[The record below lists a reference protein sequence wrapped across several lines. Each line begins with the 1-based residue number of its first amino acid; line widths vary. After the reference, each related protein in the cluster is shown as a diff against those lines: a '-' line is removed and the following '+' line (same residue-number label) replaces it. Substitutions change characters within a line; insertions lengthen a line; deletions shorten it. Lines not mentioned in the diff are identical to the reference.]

1 MGFCLD
7 AGASRQLIEMRS
19 LLPLILACLA
29 FAGPASASD
38 SMTVEKLCELVA
50 TAAKQQPSAQDAT
63 PIELATDDG
72 SVARVTLRPPSS
84 GWRMAIAQLE
94 DRQGSPALQ
103 ARIMPPCKLIEARRL
118 QRDTTGAVAAVEILE
133 NDLATVRNTEPVNP
147 PVPELAA
154 GNARVRLAHVDT
166 GVNYLLPDVRERLAS
181 DASGR
186 LLGYD
191 FWDDDDRPFDIDARR
206 NIFLPLHHGTT
217 VFSVLARES
226 GDEPIAVY
234 RFPAPDMCRFA
245 NLVSHMAALGVRVV
259 NMSMGSFEPADWDCF
274 ASAAAKH
281 PDMLFVV
288 SAGNDGRDLDQ
299 APVYPAALPLENM
312 VTVTSSDDFGRI
324 GRGSNVGAGTVDIM
338 VPAERVGVF
347 DHRGVRAETGGTSYA
362 APRVAGLAMRF
373 LAANPEASTADII
386 AFLVSRTRLAS
397 SAPLVHGWI
406 PDPSDDFGF

>member
-1 MGFCLD
+1 MGFCPD
-7 AGASRQLIEMRS
+7 AATSWRLIEMRGLLS
-19 LLPLILACLA
+19 LFLACLA
-29 FAGPASASD
+29 FAAPASALD
-38 SMTVEKLCELVA
+38 SVTVETLCELVT
-50 TAAKQQPSAQDAT
+50 TAAQQQPSAHSAD
-63 PIELATDDG
+63 PIELVTADG
-72 SVARVTLRPPSS
+72 NQARVTLRPPSS
-84 GWRMAIAQLE
+84 GWRMAIAQVE
-94 DRQGSPALQ
+94 DQQGSPALQ
-103 ARIMPPCKLIEARRL
+103 ARIMPPCKLVEVRRL
-118 QRDTTGAVAAVEILE
+118 QRDTVGAVTAVEILE
-133 NDLATVRNTEPVNP
+133 SDLATVRNTEPVNP

-181 DASGR
+181 DTSGK

-191 FWDDDDRPFDIDARR
+191 FWDNDDRPFDIDPRR

-234 RFPAPDMCRFA
+234 RFPAPNMCRFA

-259 NMSMGSFEPADWDCF
+259 NMSMGSFDLADWDCF

-281 PDMLFVV
+281 PNMLFVV
-288 SAGNDGRDLDQ
+288 SAGNDGRNLDQ

-338 VPAERVGVF
+338 VPAESVGVF

-373 LAANPEASTADII
+373 LAANPEASTEDII
-386 AFLVSRTRLAS
+386 AFLVSRTCPAY

-406 PDPSDDFGF
+406 PDPSDNFGF

>member
-1 MGFCLD
+1 MGFCPD
-7 AGASRQLIEMRS
+7 APTSRQLTGMRS
-19 LLPLILACLA
+19 LLPLVLACLA

-38 SMTVEKLCELVA
+38 SVTVETLYELVA
-50 TAAKQQPSAQDAT
+50 TAAQQQPAVQSAT
-63 PIELATDDG
+63 PIELATADG
-72 SVARVTLRPPSS
+72 RVARVTLRPPSS
-84 GWRMAIAQLE
+84 GYRMGIVQVE

-103 ARIMPPCKLIEARRL
+103 ARIMPPCKLVEARQL
-118 QRDTTGAVAAVEILE
+118 QSDTTGAVAAVEILE

-154 GNARVRLAHVDT
+154 GNAPVQLAHVDT
-166 GVNYLLPDVRERLAS
+166 GVNYLLPQVRERLAS
-181 DASGR
+181 DAVGR

-191 FWDDDDRPFDIDARR
+191 FWDDDNRPFDIDPRR

-217 VFSVLARES
+217 VFRVLAREI
-226 GDEPIAVY
+226 GDEPMAIY
-234 RFPAPDMCRFA
+234 RFPAPDMCRFSD
-245 NLVSHMAALGVRVV
+245 LVSHKAALAVRIV
-259 NMSMGSFEPADWDCF
+259 NMSIGSFNPADWDCF

-288 SAGNDGRDLDQ
+288 SAGNDGRNLDQ
-299 APVYPAALPLENM
+299 APVFPAALPLENM

-324 GRGSNVGAGTVDIM
+324 GRGSNVGVGTVDIM

-347 DHRGVRAETGGTSYA
+347 DHLGVRAETGGTSYA

-373 LAANPEASTADII
+373 LAANPKTSTADII
-386 AFLVSRTRLAS
+386 AFLVSRTRPAS
-397 SAPLVHGWI
+397 SAPLVHGLI

>member
-1 MGFCLD
+1 MGGRLFLFLSCLV
-7 AGASRQLIEMRS
+7 
-19 LLPLILACLA
+19 
-29 FAGPASASD
+29 FAGPASASA
-38 SMTVEKLCELVA
+38 SVTVEMLCEIVE
-50 TAAKQQPSAQDAT
+50 TAAKLQPTAQSAA
-63 PIELATDDG
+63 PIELATTDG
-72 SVARVTLRPPSS
+72 SMARVTLRPPTAD
-84 GWRMAIAQLE
+84 WRVAVAKVE
-94 DRQGSPALQ
+94 DRQGSPALL
-103 ARIMPPCKLIEARRL
+103 ARIMPPCRLIEARRL
-118 QRDTTGAVAAVEILE
+118 QRDTTGAVTAVEILE
-133 NDLATVRNTEPVNP
+133 SDLATVRNREPANP

-154 GNARVRLAHVDT
+154 GNGRVRLAHVDT
-166 GVNYLLPDVRERLAS
+166 GVNYLLPEVRERLAS
-181 DASGR
+181 DAAGR

-191 FWDDDDRPFDIDARR
+191 FWDDDNRPFDSDPRR

-226 GDEPIAVY
+226 GDEPIAIY

-245 NLVSHMAALGVRVV
+245 DLVSHMAALGVRVV
-259 NMSMGSFEPADWDCF
+259 NMSMGSFDPVDWDCF
-274 ASAAAKH
+274 AGAAAKH

-288 SAGNDGRDLDQ
+288 SAGNDGRNLDQ

-347 DHRGVRAETGGTSYA
+347 DHRGVRDETGGTSYA

-386 AFLVSRTRLAS
+386 AFLVSRTRPAS
-397 SAPLVHGWI
+397 GAPLVHGWI